1 MTQKVAETLSGGKI
15 HFVASNS
22 TAGQS
27 ALQDMLAAYGQ
38 CDASKAEVVVA
49 LGGDGF
55 MLRTLHRLLPGN
67 LPVYGMKIG
76 NVGFLMNRYR
86 EEGLRERLIAAN
98 SVELNP
104 LRMVVVTESGNES
117 TALAINEVALFRQMN
132 QAAHVR
138 ILINGTVKVKELI
151 CDGVLVSTTAGSTA
165 YNLSAHGPI
174 LPLGTE
180 ALALTPISPFRPR
193 RWRGAVLP
201 ASSRIRFEIL
211 DNYKRPVSATADA
224 HEVRN
229 VLSVDVFEDK
239 GVVLKLMFDPDH
251 SLEERI
257 LDEQFL

>member
-1 MTQKVAETLSGGKI
+1 MKDTRI
-15 HFVASNS
+15 HFVASQS
-22 TAGQS
+22 EPAQS
-27 ALQDMLAAYGQ
+27 ALESMQQRWGQ
-38 CDASKAEVVVA
+38 HELNDADVIVA

-55 MLRTLHRLLPGN
+55 MLRTLHRLLPAD

-86 EEGLRERLIAAN
+86 QDDLLERLDVAN
-98 SVELNP
+98 TVELNP
-104 LRMVVVTESGNES
+104 LQMVAMTEAGGEYR
-117 TALAINEVALFRQMN
+117 ALAINEVSLLRQLN
-132 QAAHVR
+132 QAAHIR
-138 ILINGTVKVKELI
+138 ILVNGSVKVENLV
-151 CDGVLVSTTAGSTA
+151 CDGVLVSTAAGSSA

-201 ASSRIRFEIL
+201 SSARLRFEVL

-224 HEVRN
+224 QEVRN
-229 VLSVDVFEDK
+229 VTRVDVHEEK
-239 GVVLKLMFDPDH
+239 SIVLKLMFDPEH
-251 SLEERI
+251 TLEDRI